1 MTATINKHDAV
12 RLAHAHSDLMVFLQ
26 TGQPISTM
34 EPIER
39 TAKDYFALTSRL
51 GVPMH
56 NDTFEGYV
64 SDKIEM
70 YRDRQREV
78 ARRVFKTAK

>member
-1 MTATINKHDAV
+1 MTATVTKNDAI
-12 RLAHAHSDLMVFLQ
+12 RLAHAHADLMVFLR
-26 TGQPISTM
+26 TGQPISTL

-39 TAKDYFALTSRL
+39 TARDYFFLTSRL
-51 GVPMH
+51 GVQMH

-64 SDKIEM
+64 SDKIAM

-78 ARRVFKTAK
+78 ARKVFKTAK